1 LYNQGVFGDIV
12 VTTSRKNP
20 PFTKQVKDKL
30 FINIGS
36 LGIDEELY
44 GSKHFMTLVSI
55 FDGDGSVGQRTKV

>member
-1 LYNQGVFGDIV
+1 M
-12 VTTSRKNP
+12 TTSRKNP